1 MKGFKFAGI
10 PAGIKKN
17 HRRDL
22 GLIYCEKPAVAAALF
37 TRNKVAAAPVILG
50 RQKILKGVCQA
61 VLVNSGNAN
70 CFTGQKGIEDAVA
83 CSKRVGQSLGIDQ
96 DHVLVSSTG
105 VIGARLPMAKFKTG
119 IPEVVDRL
127 SDHHLDDFADAI
139 LTTDTCR
146 KIVRVTGA
154 IDNRQF
160 SILGIAKGSG
170 MIRPDMATMLAFIL
184 TDVSLSSSDLKAA
197 LILANEKSFNR
208 ITVDGDTS
216 TNDTL
221 LALAND
227 SSGVNIKDVASK
239 KIFQAALDNACVDL
253 ARMVVKD
260 GEGATK
266 LVQITVKGANTAP
279 DAFKA
284 CEAIAHSNL
293 VKTAIYGQDPN
304 WGRIIAAAGRS
315 GAHVVPE
322 KMDLFFEDQPLIIN
336 GVWQGMEAEKKTA
349 MLMKQDEIRI
359 TLDLHL
365 GPASDQF
372 VFCDFSEAYVR
383 INADYRS

>member
-1 MKGFKFAGI
+1 
-10 PAGIKKN
+10 
-17 HRRDL
+17 
-22 GLIYCEKPAVAAALF
+22 
-37 TRNKVAAAPVILG
+37 
-50 RQKILKGVCQA
+50 
-61 VLVNSGNAN
+61 
-70 CFTGQKGIEDAVA
+70 
-83 CSKRVGQSLGIDQ
+83 
-96 DHVLVSSTG
+96 
-105 VIGARLPMAKFKTG
+105 
-119 IPEVVDRL
+119 
-127 SDHHLDDFADAI
+127 
-139 LTTDTCR
+139 
-146 KIVRVTGA
+146 
-154 IDNRQF
+154 
-160 SILGIAKGSG
+160 
-170 MIRPDMATMLAFIL
+170 
-184 TDVSLSSSDLKAA
+184 
-197 LILANEKSFNR
+197 
-208 ITVDGDTS
+208 
-216 TNDTL
+216 
-221 LALAND
+221 
-227 SSGVNIKDVASK
+227 
-239 KIFQAALDNACVDL
+239 
-253 ARMVVKD
+253 MVVKD

-266 LVQITVKGANTAP
+266 LVQITVKGANTAH